1 MKKKVRVIF
10 LVWRGYNDFDH
21 MLPIIYSLAYSRNY
35 HYEIDVIFDDRS
47 VFFPKDDA
55 RYNYLKIMPRVKTT
69 DIFQNKY
76 DFIINNVINSKKPK
90 NRLFNYIHKIIKF
103 IVTKYIMLMYSD
115 IEKIAWNRLLG
126 SNIQNEKNIIIFSAH
141 QAKRTVK
148 IVKKLKIIN
157 NKIKY
162 ILLPHG
168 ITLCENNMLNIDNL
182 SKIKCSFDFSR
193 WNDMDYIFI
202 PDKKLKNKSV
212 KNGVS
217 LSRLKL
223 VGSARFS
230 KEWIEI
236 KKLIGIDGPQV
247 LNNENKIKILV
258 LMPNMLSNI
267 FYDEVMRTIQF
278 IAQYSEVSLKVQ
290 YRSGEVKIPKDLKK
304 NGNVDWILSEYS
316 TSALID
322 WADVAVHA
330 VTTMQFE
337 CFQKNKV
344 VIFPRYLMANTALC
358 DVYSAG
364 IILKNRDGLRETMN
378 AMVSDF
384 EYFREKYTLNSHNIN
399 RYLFDYVMAESKN
412 PVLNN
417 YIDSIEVIFEE
428 NLD

>member
-10 LVWRGYNDFDH
+10 HVSIGYNDFDH
-21 MLPIIYSLAYSRNY
+21 MLPIIYSLVHSQNY
-35 HYEIDVIFDDRS
+35 HYEIDVIFDWNS
-47 VFFPKDDA
+47 VFFLKDDE
-55 RYNYLKIMPRVKTT
+55 RYKYLIKTPRIKTT

-76 DFIINNVINSKKPK
+76 DFIINYVVNLKQPN

-103 IVTKYIMLMYSD
+103 IIRKYISSMFD
-115 IEKIAWNRLLG
+115 IEKIDWKRLYGL
-126 SNIQNEKNIIIFSAH
+126 SVHNEKDIIVFSIGGKRIFDII
-141 QAKRTVK
+141 R
-148 IVKKLKIIN
+148 KLKKIN
-157 NKIKY
+157 SKIKY

-168 ITLCENNMLNIDNL
+168 GDLCENSMLNIDSL
-182 SKIKCSFDFSR
+182 SRSKEESFDFSR
-193 WNDMDYIFI
+193 WDDMDYIFI
-202 PDKKLKNKSV
+202 QDKKHKNKSV

-217 LSRLKL
+217 LSKLKL

-247 LNNENKIKILV
+247 LNYENKIKILI
-258 LMPNMLSNI
+258 LMPNMFSNI

-290 YRSGEVKIPKDLKK
+290 YRAGEVRIPKDLKK

-322 WADVAVHA
+322 WADVAIHA
-330 VTTMQFE
+330 ITTMQFE

-364 IILKNRDGLRETMN
+364 IILKNRDDLRETMN
-378 AMVSDF
+378 TMVSDF
-384 EYFREKYTLNSHNIN
+384 EYFRKKYTSNSHNID
-399 RYLFDYVMAESKN
+399 RYLFDYVMAESKE
-412 PVLNN
+412 PVLKN
-417 YIDSIEVIFEE
+417 YIDSIEELIEKDLE
-428 NLD
+428 